1 MVTSAARWSGATAQV
16 SHAGVVRDRPLGAV
30 TRHAHL
36 TEYLQA
42 AARLGSAS
50 PLSFLWIGDLA
61 PDPPG
66 SVEAGGRLRV
76 RITAGRLTGSCEV
89 ELDRVEPDDVAG
101 LSGREL
107 QVLTLLACGLTN
119 PEIAVRLGVSRRTV
133 ATHVERVLSKLEV
146 PSRAAAAAL
155 ALDRGLLALPL
166 PGTGLGGLAPV
177 GLLRLEAEVRGA
189 ADAMAPAPRRSRPP
203 RRRPL
208 VIGAVYPANRDSAR
222 DGQQMQRGAQ
232 LAVEEINRRGGVGGR
247 LLEHL
252 AVPADAT
259 RGAAIRAAVEQLVAR
274 DVDAIT
280 IGYTFERSRS
290 GLAAQFGP
298 ASVAGCPLLHHSTS
312 ASAARLVADEPDR
325 FGNVFQVC
333 AQESTYGAGF
343 LRTLNALR
351 DSGRWS
357 PRSTRLL
364 VLDSA
369 DPDLTTFPVQ
379 ARDAAERSGWQPV
392 VDHIGPFEPDWRAA
406 VDRIHA
412 LDPAA
417 VMIACFSAP
426 QTASFLH
433 RFREAPTDALL
444 YALYSP
450 SIPEFLE
457 QAGTA
462 AEDLLWAT
470 VTGRYNDSFG
480 NEFGRRFRHRYHAE
494 PGMSSAGIHYDIVH
508 LLAATWSQCDTTHD
522 FRQVNN
528 LLRNRIHRGVNG
540 AYHLGTTNQTNLVYP
555 DESADPSIA
564 QAHLVYQIQAG
575 QHRII
580 APAPYPSAPFR
591 PPAPEA
597 ARRPA
602 AAPRA
607 RRTHRRA

>member
-1 MVTSAARWSGATAQV
+1 MSR
-16 SHAGVVRDRPLGAV
+16 AGSIRDRPIGAV
-30 TRHAHL
+30 TRHARL
-36 TEYLQA
+36 TGYLRA
-42 AARLGSAS
+42 AAGLGSTS
-50 PLSFLWIGDLA
+50 PLSFVWIGELA

-66 SVEAGGRLRV
+66 SPEAGRRLRV
-76 RITAGRLTGSCEV
+76 RITAGRVAGSCEV
-89 ELDRVEPDDVAG
+89 ELDPVEPDDVAG
-101 LSGREL
+101 LSRREL

-119 PEIAVRLGVSRRTV
+119 PDIAARLGVSRRTA
-133 ATHVERVLSKLEV
+133 ATHVERVLGKLEV

-155 ALDRGLLALPL
+155 ALDRELLALPL
-166 PGTGLGGLAPV
+166 PGTSLGGLAPV

-189 ADAMAPAPRRSRPP
+189 ADAMAPAPHRPRP
-203 RRRPL
+203 LRRRPL
-208 VIGAVYPANRDSAR
+208 VIGAVYPANSDSAR

-232 LAVEEINRRGGVGGR
+232 LAVEEINRRGGIGGR

-252 AVPADAT
+252 AVHADAT

-298 ASVAGCPLLHHSTS
+298 ASAAGCPLLHHSTS

-333 AQESTYGAGF
+333 AQESAYGAGF

-357 PRSTRLL
+357 PRSRRLL

-369 DPDLTTFPVQ
+369 DPDLTTFP
-379 ARDAAERSGWQPV
+379 APALDTAERSGWQPA
-392 VDHIGPFEPDWRAA
+392 VDHISPLEPDWRAA

-426 QTASFLH
+426 QTARFLH
-433 RFREAPTDALL
+433 RFRHTPTDALL
-444 YALYSP
+444 YTLYSP

-457 QAGTA
+457 QAGPA

-470 VTGRYNDSFG
+470 VTGRYNDRFG
-480 NEFGRRFRHRYHAE
+480 NEFGRRFRHRHHAE

-508 LLAATWSQCDTTHD
+508 LLAATWSQCAAPHD
-522 FRQVNN
+522 FRLVND
-528 LLRNRIHRGVNG
+528 LLRHRIHRGVNG
-540 AYHLGTTNQTNLVYP
+540 SYHLGTANQTNLVYP
-555 DESADPSIA
+555 DETADPSIA

-597 ARRPA
+597 ARRPEA
-602 AAPRA
+602 ASRA